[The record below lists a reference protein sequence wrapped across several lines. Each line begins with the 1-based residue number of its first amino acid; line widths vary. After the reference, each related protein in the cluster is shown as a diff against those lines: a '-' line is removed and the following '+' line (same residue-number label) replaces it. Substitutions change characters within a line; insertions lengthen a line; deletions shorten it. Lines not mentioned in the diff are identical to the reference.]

1 MVKTIRTGIFSRP
14 CFSCCPKRNRLQ
26 WRNDG
31 RRNMS
36 RLVLLRHGE
45 SLWNKENRFTGWT
58 DVPLTARGVDEAHRA
73 GRQLAREGFR
83 FDCAHTSVLRRA
95 IDTLWIVLDELDQ
108 LWLPTYND
116 YRLNERHYGA
126 LQGLNKEETAALIG
140 KKQVFQ
146 WRRTYTGCPP
156 LLEENDPR
164 HPRFDI
170 RYRGLDP
177 RLLPA
182 GESLL
187 QTYERMLPW
196 WKNAAIPVLQQY
208 QDLLVVAHSNSLRAL
223 MKQLDGVSDADFPRL
238 VVPTG
243 VPILYEIDGETMR
256 IVEKRELA
264 V

>member
-1 MVKTIRTGIFSRP
+1 MS
-14 CFSCCPKRNRLQ
+14 
-26 WRNDG
+26 
-31 RRNMS
+31 S

-58 DVPLTARGVDEAHRA
+58 DVPLTERGEDEAHRA

-108 LWLPTYND
+108 LWLPTFND

-140 KKQVFQ
+140 RQQVFQ
-146 WRRTYTGCPP
+146 WRRTYASCPP
-156 LLEENDPR
+156 LLDEDDPR
-164 HPRFDI
+164 HARFDI
-170 RYRGLDP
+170 RYRGIYHH
-177 RLLPA
+177 LLPA

-187 QTYERMLPW
+187 ETYERMLPW
-196 WKNAAIPVLQQY
+196 WEIAAKPVLRQHR
-208 QDLLVVAHSNSLRAL
+208 DLLVVAHSNSLRAL
-223 MKQLDGVSDADFPRL
+223 IKHLDDVSDAEFPDL

-243 VPILYEIDGETMR
+243 VPILYEMDGETLR
-256 IVEKRELA
+256 VKNKRELA